1 MNLPFKTSMG
11 NKPTFFVEKI
21 RKGLNLEENN
31 FIPKIHTIRA
41 DEKDLWK
48 VGKNIHFIINNRTP
62 NRKQFAPLT
71 PVISTQKIEMNNR
84 FGYSSFEVLIDGK
97 IFAQRHYG
105 NDKDINYQG
114 LEKLAINDGFD
125 CVADFI
131 KYFESQ
137 MDENNVFKGKLI
149 HWTDTIY

>member
-1 MNLPFKTSMG
+1 MNLSFKTSID
-11 NKPTFFVEKI
+11 NKPTHFVEKI
-21 RKGLNLEENN
+21 RKSLCLEENN
-31 FIPKIHTIRA
+31 FKAKKHTIRA

-48 VGKNIHFIINNRTP
+48 VGRNIHFIINNRTS

-105 NDKDINYQG
+105 NDKDVNYQG
-114 LEKLAINDGFD
+114 LEELAINDGFD
-125 CVADFI
+125 CVADFV

-137 MDENNVFKGKLI
+137 MINGIFKGKLI
-149 HWTDTIY
+149 HWTDILY